1 MKELLWFF
9 IQLALL
15 REKPQ
20 SLPDSLWL
28 LKALLLL
35 YLLLGMPLAVQMYG
49 GPGQGLAGLVL
60 ELVASG
66 LLLMGILQ
74 ARQRM
79 GQWRRAY
86 TAWLGLGI
94 LATLLSYGSVLLVT
108 SALASL
114 RPLLEL
120 LVFFWSILAMAHVL
134 RHSAGISLPF
144 ALLIVFFYAMIMLS
158 VIAQWV
164 VPAEMLQAPVD

>member
-28 LKALLLL
+28 LKALLVV
-35 YLLLGMPLAVQMYG
+35 YLLLGMPLAMPMYG
-49 GPGQGLAGLVL
+49 GVGRGFSGLVL

-66 LLLMGILQ
+66 LLLAAVLQ
-74 ARQRM
+74 ARQHI

-94 LATLLSYGSVLLVT
+94 LATLFSYGTALLVV
-108 SALASL
+108 SELAPL
-114 RPLLEL
+114 RSLLEL
-120 LVFFWSILAMAHVL
+120 LVFFWSLLAMAHVL
-134 RHSAGISLPF
+134 RHSADIGLLF
-144 ALLIVFFYAMIMLS
+144 ALLIVFFYAMTMLS
-158 VIAQWV
+158 AIAQWV
-164 VPAEMLQAPVD
+164 VPAEMLQPPAN